1 MQQKPYHHGNLR
13 NTLIEAGIALLNEQG
28 EQHFSLRKVAAKCG
42 VSHAA
47 PYSHFE
53 NKEALM
59 EAMKEHVTK
68 QFVEVLEKTVQ
79 QYKNDIDI
87 MFYLGNT
94 YISFFIEHKQ
104 YFTFLYGKSGI
115 QFDFTENGIL
125 QSNYTPCSIFK
136 KAAFDFMEKINFPK
150 QKRLDALIAML
161 ALVHGITAM
170 LTTQQ
175 IAYEGDYKNLL
186 KNSIFANALFT
197 DAVTKQKQKRG
208 EVL

>member
-28 EQHFSLRKVAAKCG
+28 QQHFSLRKVAAKCG

-53 NKEALM
+53 NKEPLM

-104 YFTFLYGKSGI
+104 YFIFLYGKSGI

-136 KAAFDFMEKINFPK
+136 KAAFDFMEKIKYPP
-150 QKRLDALIAML
+150 QKRLDTLIAMI

-186 KNSIFANALFT
+186 KNSIFANALFA